1 MYKLKIIY
9 IYICMYVLLV
19 FVKNKNLIE
28 SRLRLSKISASND
41 QDLYERIIT
50 LFLVGR
56 GVILI
61 T

>member
-1 MYKLKIIY
+1 
-9 IYICMYVLLV
+9 MYVLLV